1 VYVVPGPTAARPWRA
16 RPAQTPCD
24 STPRPLA
31 RARRWCAAAHTAR
44 TPQPRSTTNQA
55 DGQEEMRASCSER
68 VILDL
73 GILGYRPQKDR
84 VSHPE
89 RTRAGF
95 GA

>member
-1 VYVVPGPTAARPWRA
+1 MLYQVPRQPVRGVHGQRRLRA
-16 RPAQTPCD
+16 
-24 STPRPLA
+24 TPRPVLW
-31 RARRWCAAAHTAR
+31 RAPGGGVQLR
-44 TPQPRSTTNQA
+44 TPPAPLNQGQQPTRQT
-55 DGQEEMRASCSER
+55 DKEEMRASCSER